1 MIYRDIYQTQNEPPA
16 SANLQQDN
24 Y

>member
-16 SANLQQDN
+16 SANLQKDN